1 VTPYLF
7 RLSEVEREI
16 FHISLEKF
24 NAEFLRGW
32 GERNTLSFL
41 NSEQIPGE
49 WKLAEKLWE
58 G

>member
-1 VTPYLF
+1 LF